1 MKNTR
6 LGPERFILSIMYN
19 ELSIRMESEVS
30 SPYEFWKK
38 RRIFLNSTVS
48 SKKLRLRTFPLAY
61 ISVAFSSYEM

>member
-30 SPYEFWKK
+30 GPYEFWKK
-38 RRIFLNSTVS
+38 KTNF
-48 SKKLRLRTFPLAY
+48 F
-61 ISVAFSSYEM
+61 E